1 MMTAKIL
8 GWVTQQVICEDLE
21 KNTINKTQREFPQ
34 NQAIPS

>member
-8 GWVTQQVICEDLE
+8 GRITQQVICEDL
-21 KNTINKTQREFPQ
+21 KNNTINKTQHEFPQ